1 MNEAVK
7 TNTALDGVIKGE
19 TSTGFS
25 FSIPRQN
32 LDNMDLIDAIS
43 DMSNSDP
50 LALTKV
56 VVLMLGKDQKKALYD
71 HIREKDGRVTVEKL
85 SAEMADIFAASNET
99 KN

>member
-85 SAEMADIFAASNET
+85 SAEMTDIFAASNET

>member
-7 TNTALDGVIKGE
+7 KDTALDGVIKGE

-32 LDNMDLIDAIS
+32 LDNMDLLDAIS
-43 DMSNSDP
+43 EMGDSNP
-50 LALTKV
+50 LAFSKV
-56 VVLMLGKDQKKALYD
+56 INLMLGKDQKKKLYD
-71 HIREKDGRVTVEKL
+71 HVRTDDGRVPVEKL
-85 SAEMADIFAASNET
+85 STEIQEIFEASNET

>member
-32 LDNMDLIDAIS
+32 LDNMDLLDAIS
-43 DMSNSDP
+43 EMGDSDP
-50 LALTKV
+50 LAFSRV
-56 VVLMLGKDQKKALYD
+56 INLMLGKDQKKKLYD
-71 HIREKDGRVTVEKL
+71 HVRTEDGRVPVEKL
-85 SAEMADIFAASNET
+85 STEIQEIFETSNET
-99 KN
+99 KK